1 MEKWEA
7 QLAHGRSQIDRID
20 DVALDLTAL
29 LTRTRLHV
37 VEHYII
43 PAKIAGRQDAYQ
55 QNRENEIRE
64 RLELRAIELG
74 LPVTAA
80 DNWLDLQHMLSVN
93 LQQQAGGLPLQ
104 TKKA

>member
-43 PAKIAGRQDAYQ
+43 PAKIAGRQDDGAD
-55 QNRENEIRE
+55 R
-64 RLELRAIELG
+64 RLDRRT
-74 LPVTAA
+74 V
-80 DNWLDLQHMLSVN
+80 
-93 LQQQAGGLPLQ
+93 AGGLPDAAL
-104 TKKA
+104 